1 MFYCA
6 DDLDRQWLWAA
17 AIHFNTTRRPTISG
31 SELVEML
38 HLMECGNGA
47 TAVGAGM
54 FLKRTGAFRRVRRH
68 QGNVWA
74 PNRRF
79 KSLCEEELNR
89 R

>member
-6 DDLDRQWLWAA
+6 DDMDRTWLWAT
-17 AIHFNTTRRPTISG
+17 AIFFNTTKKPVIRG
-31 SELVEML
+31 SDLVEML
-38 HLMECGNGA
+38 HLMESGNGV
-47 TAVGAGM
+47 TPISAGM
-54 FLKRTGAFRRVRRH
+54 FLKRTGAFRRIRGH
-68 QGNVWA
+68 KSNSWL